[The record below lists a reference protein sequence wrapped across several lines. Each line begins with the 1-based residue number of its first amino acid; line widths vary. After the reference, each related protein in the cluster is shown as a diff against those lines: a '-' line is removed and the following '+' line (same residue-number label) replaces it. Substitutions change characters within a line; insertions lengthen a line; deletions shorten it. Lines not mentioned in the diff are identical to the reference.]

1 MLAKGNPM
9 GRVMMTILIFEVIT
23 IGLAIPVMIMVSEV
37 PGATAG
43 IAGGGAALLAILAAA
58 LLRRP
63 AIGYPLGWL
72 AQLAALGLGV
82 LTVGML
88 AMGAMFAVLWVVCFV
103 LGRRLD
109 AGQRAQTP

>member
-1 MLAKGNPM
+1 MLSPGNPM

-23 IGLAIPVMIMVSEV
+23 CGLAVPVMIMVSEV
-37 PGATAG
+37 PALTAAL
-43 IAGGGAALLAILAAA
+43 AGGGVALLAIIAAA

-63 AIGYPLGWL
+63 AIGYPVGWL
-72 AQLAALGLGV
+72 TQVACLALGL
-82 LTVGML
+82 LTVGMF

-109 AGQRAQTP
+109 AGRRASNP